1 MSRKRRRVAE
11 QRAAGN
17 SRIPAKDGRLA
28 VFITAAVLAGIPF
41 CLGKYIE
48 FNSPGPFDSGSYVYS
63 AQNIINGARIGVDE
77 FPSAQPA
84 TLLVNIIGVRLFG
97 FSETGPKLIQTF
109 MQIGALVLMFCSM
122 RKLFGSL
129 AAVFAVFI
137 ASFYLSAPFIAKFG
151 NVKEQFMVAC
161 MVAAASCFI
170 LRQLKGPWWWTF
182 IAGALAMN
190 LYYFKPTG
198 ISVVIAIVVYLL
210 VQVIFRLRPWRG
222 FEVDILSL
230 VAGAVAGIIPLLTF
244 YAWQGQTKRIT
255 GSLPF
260 TLLVCAITVTLVGMA
275 IHFAVRWFLR
285 SGAIDR
291 LRQVRRTSW
300 IAGAVLIAAAFVVS
314 ILVVLIGSR
323 TITGSTDDCVS
334 DTILYVK
341 SVAFVKYPMKV
352 YHAAESVLARVL
364 RVANPGRGYLAAS
377 RAAIDSKKH
386 AAGVLRYYLV
396 LILPISLAL
405 GSITAGCATL
415 IRKILSKRQ
424 GAEQVHAGNGTHRF
438 VLFMAIWWALD
449 MVFVWISPRPY
460 EQYYLP
466 LTASAAMLGAYLVWL
481 YSEKRAAAVY
491 KGKWTLTGVVCVI
504 CMTAMAWR
512 ILFGT
517 SIVVATGQKY
527 NTAPLKRRGFQQ
539 KLGDVSRRRN
549 SQAKGMWEAAG
560 EYIRDSSTE
569 DDTIYVWGWV
579 PGIYVKAQR
588 LSTAPKAFESEM
600 HIKVPTK
607 LSREVARI
615 LESFKAKPPKFIVD
629 ARHTHFPYDG
639 RPKLELWPIVP
650 KGYLEELKE
659 PTFLPPVQSLINKY
673 DAKHSAKLEE
683 DWGSDEAGRFESME
697 PFRRFVMEN
706 YTIAATQFR
715 PHVIF
720 KLKSDGDSR

>member
-1 MSRKRRRVAE
+1 MSRRRRRVAE
-11 QRAAGN
+11 QRATGDK
-17 SRIPAKDGRLA
+17 RIPAKDGRLA
-28 VFITAAVLAGIPF
+28 IFITAAVLAGIPF

-63 AQNIINGARIGVDE
+63 AQNIISGAKIGVDE
-77 FPSAQPA
+77 FPSAQPG
-84 TLLVNIIGVRLFG
+84 TLMVNVIGVRLFG
-97 FSETGPKLIQTF
+97 FSEAGPKLIQTF
-109 MQIGALVLMFCSM
+109 MQIGALVLMFCAI

-129 AAVFAVFI
+129 AAVFAVFM

-182 IAGALAMN
+182 IAGALAIN
-190 LYYFKPTG
+190 LYYFKQTG
-198 ISVVIAIVVYLL
+198 VSVIIAMVIYLL
-210 VQVIFRLRPWRG
+210 VQVIFRLRPWSK
-222 FEVDILSL
+222 FEADVLSL

-244 YAWQGQTKRIT
+244 YAWQNQTKHIT
-255 GSLPF
+255 GSLPV
-260 TLLVCAITVTLVGMA
+260 TMLACAITITLVGAA
-275 IHFAVRWFLR
+275 IHFALRWCLR
-285 SGAIDR
+285 YGVFAQ
-291 LRQVRRTSW
+291 LRQVRRTIW
-300 IAGAVLIAAAFVVS
+300 IAGAVLIAVTLVAS
-314 ILVVLIGSR
+314 ISIVLVGSR
-323 TITGSTDDCVS
+323 TITGSTDDC
-334 DTILYVK
+334 ILDIGGYVR
-341 SVAFVKYPMKV
+341 STPFVKYPMKP
-352 YHAAESVLARVL
+352 YCSAMRVWKKVVG
-364 RVANPGRGYLAAS
+364 VANPRGGYLKS
-377 RAAIDSKKH
+377 SWDAIDRKKH

-405 GSITAGCATL
+405 GSIIAGCAILT
-415 IRKILSKRQ
+415 RKILSKRQ
-424 GAEQVHAGNGTHRF
+424 QAAQVQTGAGTHRF
-438 VLFMAIWWALD
+438 VLFMGVWWVLD

-512 ILFGT
+512 VLFGT

-527 NTAPLKRRGFQQ
+527 NTEPLKRRGYQQ
-539 KLGDVSRRRN
+539 KLGDISRRRN
-549 SQAKGMWEAAG
+549 SQAKGMWEVAG
-560 EYIRDSSTE
+560 EYIRANSTE

-600 HIKVPTK
+600 HVKAPTK
-607 LSREVARI
+607 LSQEVARI
-615 LESFKAKPPKFIVD
+615 LESFKEKPPKFIVD
-629 ARHTHFPYDG
+629 ARHTHFPYDR
-639 RPKLELWPIVP
+639 RPKLELWPIVI

-659 PTFLPPVQSLINKY
+659 TTFLPPVQSIISRY
-673 DAKHSAKLEE
+673 DATHSAKLEE
-683 DWGSDEAGRFESME
+683 GWGSDEAARYKAME
-697 PFRRFVMEN
+697 PLRRFVMEN
-706 YTIAATQFR
+706 YTVAAVKFR

-720 KLKSDGDSR
+720 RLKSDRNSR